1 MDEEDMADFGIAPK
15 QVRATAAFESQEG
28 KRGRAAAQDESRAV
42 RHLDDLL
49 RPSREDIGHR
59 WERGGAMPKHR
70 SFLFSAVSL

>member
-28 KRGRAAAQDESRAV
+28 KRGRAAAQDESQAV
-42 RHLDDLL
+42 RHLDNLL

-59 WERGGAMPKHR
+59 
-70 SFLFSAVSL
+70 